1 MNTQWRK
8 IAGDFRERRLQ
19 IFLIALILILG
30 IGGVI
35 AALNGRAVL
44 AREIARSYERANGAD
59 IVFWFDKVE
68 PEIIE
73 LVRARPNAAAARL
86 PH

>member
-19 IFLIALILILG
+19 IFLIAVILIFG

-35 AALNGRAVL
+35 AALN
-44 AREIARSYERANGAD
+44 ARI
-59 IVFWFDKVE
+59 
-68 PEIIE
+68 
-73 LVRARPNAAAARL
+73 L
-86 PH
+86 